1 MVVYSSLIKKVISLS
16 SLLIATVAFNYSDIA
31 FADVNGI
38 PYSSDFPEAQY
49 PYAKAPNGCG
59 PGLFTNDRREIRDTW
74 GPVDFTGACNTHD
87 KCYYTLG
94 SNWNTCNERFYSDLR
109 AACERD
115 LRTSIRVPAPT
126 LRDPFGTRRVDLPP
140 DPVRLTSCYAIAT
153 SYYGGVQ
160 AGVAFDV
167 FKDAQNLQR
176 RYEQWVT
183 SLRNAASNSPHC
195 VSVDSRQGWQ
205 RFNLPR
211 SFTKIASISGGWS
224 VDTRSY
230 ASVGASGH
238 TGRDAELLTPYNQYK
253 FDQRFPFGA
262 LLMGSGQGTL
272 WIQSSNSFSS
282 APFGAVDMRIND
294 ANNALGDNGGSLQ
307 VCFSN

>member
-1 MVVYSSLIKKVISLS
+1 MVFYSSLIKKVISLS
-16 SLLIATVAFNYSDIA
+16 ILLISTIAFNYLNISYA
-31 FADVNGI
+31 QANSI

-74 GPVDFTGACNTHD
+74 GPVNFTGACNTHD
-87 KCYYTLG
+87 KCYYTLS

-115 LRTSIRVPAPT
+115 LRTSVSVPAPT
-126 LRDPFGTRRVDLPP
+126 LRDPLRTRRVDLPP

-160 AGVAFDV
+160 GGVALDV

-176 RYEQWVT
+176 RYEQWV
-183 SLRNAASNSPHC
+183 SNLPHC
-195 VSVDSRQGWQ
+195 VSVDSRQGWR

-211 SFTKIASISGGWS
+211 NFTKIASISGGWS
-224 VDTRSY
+224 VDTARY
-230 ASVGASGH
+230 TSVGASGH
-238 TGRDAELLTPYNQYK
+238 TGRDAELLTPYNNSK

-272 WIQSSNSFSS
+272 WIQSPSSFSS

-294 ANNALGDNGGSLQ
+294 ADNSLGDNAGALQ